1 MKHNVLFLLTL
12 VFMLSFYSHAQRGVR
27 IAYIDTEYIL
37 ENVPEYQEATTQLED
52 KAQKWKNEIQ
62 SKLTTVEQKRK
73 DLSNEKALRAII
85 QQLKPDI
92 IVNAA
97 AYTAV
102 DKAETEA
109 EKAFEINAT
118 GAKNL
123 AQVCNDHDAILIHVS
138 TDFVFDG
145 EKNEPYTETDVAN
158 PISVYGAS
166 KLQGEVEIQKGLKE
180 HFIIRTSWLYSE
192 YGNNFMKT
200 MLLLAE
206 TRDEISVVSDQI
218 GTPTYAGDLA
228 EIIIQI
234 INTKTEKQKTILD
247 MKEDIQMCFACSE
260 ISSFKPNFKCKRP
273 YLNVVRGILRKQGYS
288 FISTDID
295 IKINDVVKRT
305 KKYIILRNN

>member
-1 MKHNVLFLLTL
+1 MTTIL
-12 VFMLSFYSHAQRGVR
+12 VTGGNGQLASCIKDVEKQYDDLNIIYTDHLELDICNLNQIQTFFKSNPQ
-27 IAYIDTEYIL
+27 IDYCI
-37 ENVPEYQEATTQLED
+37 NC
-52 KAQKWKNEIQ
+52 
-62 SKLTTVEQKRK
+62 
-73 DLSNEKALRAII
+73 
-85 QQLKPDI
+85 
-92 IVNAA
+92 A

-123 AQVCNDHDAILIHVS
+123 AQVCNDHAAILIHVS

-166 KLQGEVEIQKGLKE
+166 KLQGEVEIQQALKE
-180 HFIIRTSWLYSE
+180 YFIIRTSWLYSE

-200 MLLLAE
+200 MLRLAE
-206 TRDEISVVSDQI
+206 TRDGISVVSDQI

-234 INTKTEKQKTILD
+234 INTKTEKYGIYHYSNEGVASWFEFA
-247 MKEDIQMCFACSE
+247 KEI
-260 ISSFKPNFKCKRP
+260 FKLTKNKIKVNPIPSIEYLTPAKRP
-273 YLNVVRGILRKQGYS
+273 KYS
-288 FISTDID
+288 VLDKKKIIDVFKID
-295 IKINDVVKRT
+295 IPFWRESL
-305 KKYIILRNN
+305 KKVILQGTFQ

>member
-1 MKHNVLFLLTL
+1 MTTILVTGGNGQLASCIKDVEKQYDDLNVIYTDHLELDICNLNQIQTF
-12 VFMLSFYSHAQRGVR
+12 FKSNPQ
-27 IAYIDTEYIL
+27 IDYCI
-37 ENVPEYQEATTQLED
+37 NC
-52 KAQKWKNEIQ
+52 
-62 SKLTTVEQKRK
+62 
-73 DLSNEKALRAII
+73 
-85 QQLKPDI
+85 
-92 IVNAA
+92 A

-145 EKNEPYTETDVAN
+145 EKNEPYTETDAAN

-166 KLQGEVEIQKGLKE
+166 KLQGEVEIQQALKE
-180 HFIIRTSWLYSE
+180 YFIIRTSWLYSE

-200 MLLLAE
+200 MLRLAE
-206 TRDEISVVSDQI
+206 TRDGISVVSDQI

-234 INTKTEKQKTILD
+234 INTKTEKYGIYHYSNEGVASWFEFA
-247 MKEDIQMCFACSE
+247 KEI
-260 ISSFKPNFKCKRP
+260 FKLTKNKIKVNPIPSIEYLTPAKRP
-273 YLNVVRGILRKQGYS
+273 KYS
-288 FISTDID
+288 VLDKKKIIDVFKID
-295 IKINDVVKRT
+295 IPFWRESL
-305 KKYIILRNN
+305 KKVILQGTFQ

>member
-1 MKHNVLFLLTL
+1 MTTIL
-12 VFMLSFYSHAQRGVR
+12 VTGG
-27 IAYIDTEYIL
+27 
-37 ENVPEYQEATTQLED
+37 NGQLASCIKD
-52 KAQKWKNEIQ
+52 
-62 SKLTTVEQKRK
+62 VEKQYD
-73 DLSNEKALRAII
+73 DLSVIYTDHLELDICNLNQI
-85 QQLKPDI
+85 QTFFKSNPQIDYCI
-92 IVNAA
+92 NCA

-166 KLQGEVEIQKGLKE
+166 KLQGEVEIQQALKE
-180 HFIIRTSWLYSE
+180 YFIIRTSWLYSE

-200 MLLLAE
+200 MLRLAE
-206 TRDEISVVSDQI
+206 TRDGISVVSDQI

-234 INTKTEKQKTILD
+234 INTKTEKYGIYHYSNEGVASWFEFA
-247 MKEDIQMCFACSE
+247 KEI
-260 ISSFKPNFKCKRP
+260 FKLTKNKIKVNPIPSIEYLTPAKRP
-273 YLNVVRGILRKQGYS
+273 KYS
-288 FISTDID
+288 VLDKKKIIDVFKID
-295 IKINDVVKRT
+295 IPFWRDSL
-305 KKYIILRNN
+305 KKVILQGTFQ

>member
-1 MKHNVLFLLTL
+1 MTTIL
-12 VFMLSFYSHAQRGVR
+12 VTGGNGQLASCIKDVEK
-27 IAYIDTEYIL
+27 EYDDLNIIYTDHL
-37 ENVPEYQEATTQLED
+37 ELDICELNQ
-52 KAQKWKNEIQ
+52 IQ
-62 SKLTTVEQKRK
+62 TFFK
-73 DLSNEKALRAII
+73 SNPQINYCI
-85 QQLKPDI
+85 
-92 IVNAA
+92 NCA

-166 KLQGEVEIQKGLKE
+166 KLQGEVEIQQALKE
-180 HFIIRTSWLYSE
+180 YFIIRTSWLYSE

-200 MLLLAE
+200 MLRLAE
-206 TRDEISVVSDQI
+206 TRDGISVVSDQI

-234 INTKTEKQKTILD
+234 INTKTEKYGIYHYSNEGVASWFEFAKEIFKLTKNKTKVNPIPSIEYLTP
-247 MKEDIQMCFACSE
+247 A
-260 ISSFKPNFKCKRP
+260 KRP
-273 YLNVVRGILRKQGYS
+273 KYS
-288 FISTDID
+288 VLDKKKIIDVFKID
-295 IKINDVVKRT
+295 IPFWRESL
-305 KKYIILRNN
+305 KKVILQGTFQ

>member
-1 MKHNVLFLLTL
+1 MTTIL
-12 VFMLSFYSHAQRGVR
+12 VTGGNGQLASCIKDVEKQYDDLNIIYTDH
-27 IAYIDTEYIL
+27 L
-37 ENVPEYQEATTQLED
+37 ELDICELNQ
-52 KAQKWKNEIQ
+52 IQ
-62 SKLTTVEQKRK
+62 TFFK
-73 DLSNEKALRAII
+73 SNPQINYCI
-85 QQLKPDI
+85 
-92 IVNAA
+92 NCA

-166 KLQGEVEIQKGLKE
+166 KLQGEVEIQQALKE
-180 HFIIRTSWLYSE
+180 YFIIRTSWLYSE

-200 MLLLAE
+200 MLRLAE
-206 TRDEISVVSDQI
+206 TRDGISVVSDQI

-234 INTKTEKQKTILD
+234 INTKTEKYGIYHYSNEGVASWFEFAKEIFKLTKNKTKVNPIPSIEYLTS
-247 MKEDIQMCFACSE
+247 A
-260 ISSFKPNFKCKRP
+260 KRP
-273 YLNVVRGILRKQGYS
+273 KYS
-288 FISTDID
+288 VLDKKKIIDVFKID
-295 IKINDVVKRT
+295 IPFWRDSL
-305 KKYIILRNN
+305 KKVILQGTFQ